1 MRPGVLD
8 LNLAP
13 PLRGVVLGEQLRL
26 SERSSAVVTGSRDTS
41 GEKNWTDLW
50 GVEVVRDWDKEG
62 ELSRGAAREEPELE
76 TVLSLSSSEK
86 QSIELMFGVVVD
98 GEMCVDISLSL
109 LSIFSKDLSNDL
121 CGVEGEEGDASWSL

>member
-1 MRPGVLD
+1 M
-8 LNLAP
+8 
-13 PLRGVVLGEQLRL
+13 VLGEQVKL

-41 GEKNWTDLW
+41 GEKNCTDLW
-50 GVEVVRDWDKEG
+50 GVEVVRDWDNEG

-86 QSIELMFGVVVD
+86 QSIELMRIEDNLFGVVVD

-121 CGVEGEEGDASWSL
+121 CGVVGEAAGDASWSL